1 MSAVFTK
8 FRLKNCVG
16 GSFLSDM
23 ELGAE
28 NVTVTCLA
36 LQTSRGKQRVGTLS
50 CVMNENLYVEQIASN
65 CRRTG
70 SASGQSQDNCG
81 DFLRILGQ
89 DSV

>member
-16 GSFLSDM
+16 GSFLSDV

-50 CVMNENLYVEQIASN
+50 CVMNEICTWNKLPPTAREQD
-65 CRRTG
+65 R
-70 SASGQSQDNCG
+70 
-81 DFLRILGQ
+81 LRGRV
-89 DSV
+89 STTVGTS